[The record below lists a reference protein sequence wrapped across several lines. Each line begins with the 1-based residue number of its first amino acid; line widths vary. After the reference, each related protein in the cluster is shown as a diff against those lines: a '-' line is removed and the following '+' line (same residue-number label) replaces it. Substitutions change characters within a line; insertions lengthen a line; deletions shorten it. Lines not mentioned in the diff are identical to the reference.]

1 MTLKTYNQNCG
12 LAVALDILGDR
23 WTLLIIR
30 SLLSGP
36 GRFGEIQPLL
46 PGIGTN
52 LLTDRLKSLVRRD
65 VIEKEEGQQGGYALT
80 AKGEAL
86 RPIVCQLAH
95 WGRDFLPLPGG
106 RHHPQWSMF
115 NFEAAFRPERAEG
128 LDAVIDF
135 KIAGEIF
142 HLVIRRQSCRVVA
155 GPAVAPDVTIRSDG
169 PQLQGQGA
177 RFQILGDSDVF
188 NRVRPCF
195 DL

>member
-30 SLLSGP
+30 SLLLGP
-36 GRFGEIQPLL
+36 GRFGEIQAQL

-52 LLTDRLKSLVRRD
+52 LLTDRLKSLVRRG
-65 VIEKEEGQQGGYALT
+65 VIEKEQGQQGGYLLT
-80 AKGEAL
+80 RKGESL
-86 RPIVCQLAH
+86 RPMVCQLAH

-128 LDAVIDF
+128 LDAVIEF
-135 KIAGEIF
+135 TIAGETF
-142 HLVIRRQSCRVVA
+142 HLTIRRQRCRAIA
-155 GPAVAPDVTIRSDG
+155 GAAVAPDVKIRSDG
-169 PQLQGQGA
+169 PQLWGRGA
-177 RFQILGDSDVF
+177 RLQIHGDSDAF
-188 NRVRPCF
+188 DRVRPCF
-195 DL
+195 EL